1 MNQTNGTAVTA
12 APPNN
17 SFQPTGVS
25 KSLIVNLPRRSCFPA
40 AEFER

>member
-1 MNQTNGTAVTA
+1 MMLVSAKP
-12 APPNN
+12 PPNN